1 MTTFPKVPYF
11 KLDFDSK
18 FEGISTRMK
27 LVLIKGLKFRTKAGH
42 LNLQSEFQT
51 LSTRVRL
58 QYPAVMA
65 QPPAA
70 GLIS

>member
-42 LNLQSEFQT
+42 
-51 LSTRVRL
+51 
-58 QYPAVMA
+58 
-65 QPPAA
+65 
-70 GLIS
+70 